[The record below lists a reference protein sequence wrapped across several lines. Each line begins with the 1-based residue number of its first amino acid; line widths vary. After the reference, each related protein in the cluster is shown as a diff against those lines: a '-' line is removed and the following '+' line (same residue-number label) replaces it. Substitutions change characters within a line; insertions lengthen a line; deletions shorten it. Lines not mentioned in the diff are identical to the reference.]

1 MKTTKARWLLS
12 LLGVAA
18 AVALASGSAVAVP
31 QESGEAEEQ
40 TAVASQPV
48 TSSDE
53 APEATVTIGG
63 MQVGVDP
70 ETGEIQPLSKAEAA
84 KLAREMRKLFKPRKL
99 ERIENADGSLSAVV
113 SPNVLR
119 YSVARVEAD
128 GTVSQD
134 CVESPDAALEFV
146 SRVESKQTPQPEEE

>member
-1 MKTTKARWLLS
+1 MKTKKAWWFLS
-12 LLGVAA
+12 LLGVAT
-18 AVALASGSAVAVP
+18 AVALASGSAMAVP
-31 QESGEAEEQ
+31 QGSGEADEQ
-40 TAVASQPV
+40 TAVAEPSA
-48 TSSDE
+48 SSPDE
-53 APEATVTIGG
+53 TPEATVTIGG
-63 MQVGVDP
+63 MRVGVDP

-99 ERIENADGSLSAVV
+99 ERIENSDGSLSAIV

-134 CVESPDAALEFV
+134 CVESPDAALELL
-146 SRVESKQTPQPEEE
+146 SRTESTRKTQPEEE